1 MPIERCDKCGKSF
14 MNKTEVE
21 RHKRWEHP
29 VPVSPFEEKV
39 ARTKRAETNPVD
51 LQKLTS
57 DVKAGNNINNTTI
70 IDSGQRRKVLF
81 RPFRI

>member
-1 MPIERCDKCGKSF
+1 

-39 ARTKRAETNPVD
+39 ARTKRAEANPED
-51 LQKLTS
+51 SQKLTS
-57 DVKAGNNINNTTI
+57 DVKDGNNINNTTI
-70 IDSGQRRKVLF
+70 IGGGGQRRKVPF